1 MKNSSLPRR
10 LAACSAAIL
19 LAACSAAPVPDPA
32 PAPRPE
38 TGGLAVD
45 TPADTTPARPARAA
59 PPAPLPMRPVAFPPF
74 HEATLPNGLRL
85 IVVEKH
91 DLPVA
96 NVNLYVQSGDAADA
110 AAKAGLAGLA
120 AEVVTK
126 GTEERTSQQISTAI
140 EDVGGRLGSGS
151 ATDFVSVS
159 TTVLKEHLPLA
170 LDLVSDV
177 AQHATFP
184 QDEVGTARTR
194 ELSALQANL
203 AQPGYI
209 AQRIFER
216 TLYGAESPYGIAPT
230 QQSLQ
235 AISRADL
242 QAFYRSSFRPGNALL
257 VVSGDVDA
265 TTVEAA
271 VRKWFGDWSGAGPGS
286 VAIPAPPSVDS
297 TKIYLVHRPGSVQST
312 IMVGDVTFEPAN
324 PDYFPL
330 QVLNKVV
337 GGGTDSR
344 LFLIL
349 REEKVW
355 TYGAYSQLSRPR
367 DVGYFAA
374 SADVRTPVTDSALV
388 EMLHQ
393 LRRVREEPVSREELD
408 AAKSYLVGSFPLRIE
423 TAGQI
428 ASQVAETRL
437 LGLPVEDLTSY
448 RDRIQAV
455 TAGDLQRVARQYVR
469 PDHAVIV
476 VVGDATKVYDELK
489 GIAPVVL
496 LNVQGQP
503 MDASELEVKGT
514 SEKFDASGLNPMT
527 LTYRVVLQGNPFGTS
542 TLTLAREGEEWVS
555 TQELQGGPLVQKGE
569 ARFTADF
576 IPVSA
581 SQSAS
586 QGGMQMSVDVK
597 YGAGRVTGTAE
608 LPAQMGGNRQI
619 DESVPQGTVFSG
631 MDQWVLATS
640 DLAPGKSVTIPVFNA
655 QQGGVVSATFRVTG
669 EEQVTVPAGT
679 FAAYKVE
686 ATVGPQSMTMYLR
699 RDAPHIVLRQEL
711 AAPPLTI
718 ELEGVKE
725 EVR

>member
-1 MKNSSLPRR
+1 MTTSSLPRR
-10 LAACSAAIL
+10 LAACSTAVL
-19 LAACSAAPVPDPA
+19 LAACSAPVPDPA
-32 PAPRPE
+32 PAPSPE
-38 TGGLAVD
+38 TGGLAVAA
-45 TPADTTPARPARAA
+45 PVDTTPAQPARAE

-74 HEATLPNGLRL
+74 REATLPNGLRL

-96 NVNLYVQSGDAADA
+96 NVNLYVQSGDASDA
-110 AAKAGLAGLA
+110 APKAGLASLA

-126 GTEERTSQQISTAI
+126 GTEKRTAQQISTAI

-170 LDLVSDV
+170 LDLISDV
-177 AQHATFP
+177 AQNATFP
-184 QDEVGTARTR
+184 QDEVETARKR
-194 ELSALQANL
+194 ELSALQASL
-203 AQPGYI
+203 AQPGYLT
-209 AQRIFER
+209 QRIFER
-216 TLYGAESPYGIAPT
+216 TIYGEESPYGIAPT

-235 AISRADL
+235 SISRADL
-242 QAFYRSSFRPGNALL
+242 QAFYRSAFQPGNALL

-265 TTVEAA
+265 AAVEAA
-271 VRKWFGDWSGAGPGS
+271 ARKWFGDWSGAGPEPI
-286 VAIPAPPSVDS
+286 AIPAPPSVDS
-297 TKIYLVHRPGSVQST
+297 TKIYLVHRPGSVQSN
-312 IMVGDVTFEPAN
+312 IMVGDVTFKPAN

-349 REEKVW
+349 REEKGW
-355 TYGAYSQLSRPR
+355 TYGAYSRLSRPR

-393 LRRVREEPVSREELD
+393 LRRVREEPVSREELE

-437 LGLPVEDLTSY
+437 LGLPVEDLTGY

-455 TAGDLQRVARQYVR
+455 TAEDVQRVAREYVR
-469 PDHAVIV
+469 PDRAVIV

-489 GIAPVVL
+489 AIAPVVL

-514 SEKFDASGLNPMT
+514 TETFSAAGLQPTT
-527 LTYRVVLQGNPFGTS
+527 LQYRVLLQGNPFGTS
-542 TLTLAREGEEWVS
+542 TLTLAREGEAWVS
-555 TQELQGGPLVQKGE
+555 TQELQGGPVVQKGQ
-569 ARFTADF
+569 ARFTGDF
-576 IPVSA
+576 TPVSA
-581 SQSAS
+581 TQSAS
-586 QGGMQMSVDVK
+586 QGAMQMSVDVK
-597 YGAGRVTGTAE
+597 YGAGKVTGSAK
-608 LPAQMGGNRQI
+608 LPAQMGGDRQI

-655 QQGGVVSATFRVTG
+655 QQGGVVSATFKVTG

-686 ATVGPQSMTMYLR
+686 ATVGPQSMTLYLR
-699 RDAPHIVLRQEL
+699 RDAPHIVVRQEM
-711 AAPPLTI
+711 ATPPLTI
-718 ELEGVKE
+718 ELEGVK
-725 EVR
+725 